1 MIIFFLFQMQRMRK
15 GDLEYLKKIYYRM
28 TPQQFDFLLS
38 LLREDLERQYLCREP
53 ICPAERLATTPR

>member
-1 MIIFFLFQMQRMRK
+1 MQRMRE
-15 GDLEYLKKIYYRM
+15 GDLEYFKKHYRM

-53 ICPAERLATTPR
+53 ICPAERLAMTL